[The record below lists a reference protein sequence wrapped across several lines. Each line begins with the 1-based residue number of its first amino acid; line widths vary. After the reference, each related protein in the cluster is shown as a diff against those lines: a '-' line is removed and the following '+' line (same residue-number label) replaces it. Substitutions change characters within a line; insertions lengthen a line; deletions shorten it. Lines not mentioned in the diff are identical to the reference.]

1 MILTKDIVIKISEF
15 SPELLYFY
23 PLIKLKYF
31 KTCPIH
37 EKSIFVNYGTQK
49 RCPIC
54 GYTKTYTKKELHSIQ
69 KRFMDRNSK
78 VVKKRKYIDIT

>member
-15 SPELLYFY
+15 SPELLHFY

-37 EKSIFVNYGTQK
+37 EKIIFANYGTK
-49 RCPIC
+49 KNCPIC
-54 GYTKTYTKKELHSIQ
+54 GYTKTYTKEELHSIQ
-69 KRFMDRNSK
+69 KKFTKRNTK
-78 VVKKRKYIDIT
+78 VIRKRKFIDLT